1 MRDDL
6 ASKKKDRVPAAGVLR
21 LVLAGILAVLLL
33 YLLGWWVYHAFLEG
47 PEDKIRTAINAA
59 AQGARDR
66 NPAHVTE
73 ILSEDFN
80 GLGVTKEQVH
90 AAMIQ
95 VLMNL
100 NQRID
105 VATAPDP
112 IPVTIDPQDSNK
124 AEAVFRVRVRGKATP
139 DSNWYEIKPPNTE
152 STQFHCRFK
161 LTEKGWKMYGL
172 SITE

>member
-6 ASKKKDRVPAAGVLR
+6 ASKGNRQPPSHGVLR
-21 LVLAGILAVLLL
+21 LVLLGIVAALLL
-33 YLLGWWVYHAFLEG
+33 FLLGAWVYHAFLES
-47 PEDKIRTAINAA
+47 PEDKIRVALNAA

-66 NPAHVTE
+66 NPSHVTE
-73 ILSEDFN
+73 ILSEDFQ
-80 GLGVTKEQVH
+80 GLRVNKQQVH
-90 AAMIQ
+90 DALIL
-95 VLMNL
+95 VLMSL

-105 VATAPDP
+105 VAMAPEP
-112 IPVTIDPQDSNK
+112 IPVTIDPQDPNK

-139 DSNWYEIKPPNTE
+139 ESNWLEIKPPNTD